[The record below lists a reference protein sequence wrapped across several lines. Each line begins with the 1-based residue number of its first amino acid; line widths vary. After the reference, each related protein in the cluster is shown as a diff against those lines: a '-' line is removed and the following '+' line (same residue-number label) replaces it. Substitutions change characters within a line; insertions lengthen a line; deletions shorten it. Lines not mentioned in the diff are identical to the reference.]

1 MRRYEVTELFG
12 YATAKGHSKTKPGV
26 SCHVVDTA
34 FNRRVVATFRSE
46 ELRAGGGRQGSYP
59 QAEAVAIT
67 RHKAH
72 ELCDGLNGAAPEP
85 EPEPARAAYPQE
97 LRRRG
102 GDHAA
107 DDLSPTCPRCG
118 DLSARGSTH
127 CNSCRARLL

>member
-1 MRRYEVTELFG
+1 MRRYEVTELCGFRSVR
-12 YATAKGHSKTKPGV
+12 GHSRTEPGV
-26 SCHVVDTA
+26 SCHVIDTVW
-34 FNRRVVATFRSE
+34 NRRLVAVFCSE
-46 ELRAGGGRQGSYP
+46 DMRRPDGKRGGYP
-59 QAEAVAIT
+59 NAEAIAVA
-67 RHKAH
+67 RAKAH